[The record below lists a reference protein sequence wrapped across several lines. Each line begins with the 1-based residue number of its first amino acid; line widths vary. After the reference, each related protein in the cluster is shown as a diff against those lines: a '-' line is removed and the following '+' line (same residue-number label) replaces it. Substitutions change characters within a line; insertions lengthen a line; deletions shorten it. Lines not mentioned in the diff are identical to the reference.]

1 MIPQLRNWYDKYE
14 KQGFTIIGVHTPEFF
29 WEKPLDKVKTAIEQ
43 LKVRYPVVQDNNFE
57 TWKRFGIWAWPS
69 TVVIDK
75 QGVIRYAHIGEGA
88 YDKTESLIKQLL
100 AEKEC

>member
-1 MIPQLRNWYDKYE
+1 VIPQLRNWYDKYE
-14 KQGFTIIGVHTPEFF
+14 KQGFTIIGVHSPEFF

-43 LKVRYPVVQDNNFE
+43 LKVRYPVVQDNNFD

-69 TVVIDK
+69 TVLIDK

-88 YDKTESLIKQLL
+88 YEKTESLIKQLL
-100 AEKEC
+100 VEKD